1 MNNSSNTTTRNTL
14 SPVESACHALLDFI
28 AREVFENKAPE
39 EDVRERCK
47 VFTALLNEGF
57 KALLDEAGLNLSNL
71 RKQCEELESQIT
83 RLDSQS
89 DAICRRGAQIE
100 RFIGHH
106 LPFFRFEQSFLI
118 LPVSHVNQRLLRLSR
133 LCPVVSPVI
142 CQSKGHLSGCH
153 LFNRCREPVM
163 LMNKSKLNG
172 LLNADTVIVQKKT
185 SGGC

>member
-28 AREVFENKAPE
+28 AREVFLRIKHRKRTSGNVA
-39 EDVRERCK
+39 K

-106 LPFFRFEQSFLI
+106 LPFFRFEQSFFDTASQSCE
-118 LPVSHVNQRLLRLSR
+118 PAPSPAQSAVSSSQPSNLSEQGTSQR
-133 LCPVVSPVI
+133 VS
-142 CQSKGHLSGCH
+142 S
-153 LFNRCREPVM
+153 
-163 LMNKSKLNG
+163 
-172 LLNADTVIVQKKT
+172 VQPLQGA
-185 SGGC
+185 SDVDE

>member
-106 LPFFRFEQSFLI
+106 LPFFDLNKVFDTASQSCEPAPSPAQSAVSSSQPSNLSEQ
-118 LPVSHVNQRLLRLSR
+118 
-133 LCPVVSPVI
+133 
-142 CQSKGHLSGCH
+142 
-153 LFNRCREPVM
+153 
-163 LMNKSKLNG
+163 
-172 LLNADTVIVQKKT
+172 
-185 SGGC
+185 

>member
-71 RKQCEELESQIT
+71 RKQCEEQESQI
-83 RLDSQS
+83 
-89 DAICRRGAQIE
+89 
-100 RFIGHH
+100 
-106 LPFFRFEQSFLI
+106 
-118 LPVSHVNQRLLRLSR
+118 SHM
-133 LCPVVSPVI
+133 P
-142 CQSKGHLSGCH
+142 
-153 LFNRCREPVM
+153 
-163 LMNKSKLNG
+163 
-172 LLNADTVIVQKKT
+172 
-185 SGGC
+185 

>member
-100 RFIGHH
+100 RFIGPH
-106 LPFFRFEQSFLI
+106 LPFFDLNKVFDTASQSCEPAPSPAQSAVSSSQPSNLSEQGTSQR
-118 LPVSHVNQRLLRLSR
+118 VSS
-133 LCPVVSPVI
+133 
-142 CQSKGHLSGCH
+142 
-153 LFNRCREPVM
+153 
-163 LMNKSKLNG
+163 
-172 LLNADTVIVQKKT
+172 VQPLQGA
-185 SGGC
+185 SDVDE